1 MIIGIVGAIVSQYF
15 ITKIKPQL
23 PIDDVVDA
31 FGCHG
36 VSGIW
41 GSIATGIFASHQIS
55 HLVPNG
61 LLFGGGLHLLLV
73 QIFVTLL
80 TIIFIGVMDIIL
92 IKLLSIVLPV
102 SIDNEKLAAIQSPK
116 FQE

>member
-1 MIIGIVGAIVSQYF
+1 
-15 ITKIKPQL
+15 
-23 PIDDVVDA
+23 PIDDIVDA

-41 GSIATGIFASHQIS
+41 GSIATGIFTSHQIS
-55 HLVPNG
+55 HLLPNG
-61 LLFGGGLHLLLV
+61 LLFGGDLHLLLV

-102 SIDNEKLAAIQSPK
+102 SIDNEKLAAIQSK
-116 FQE
+116 